1 MMRTLVTGAA
11 GFIGSTLVDRLL
23 AEGYRV
29 VGVDNLST
37 GASANL
43 EHAVGGNEGRFAFVR
58 ADIQAP
64 ELTDIVA
71 GTNPDVIFHLA
82 AQVDIRASVSDPQF
96 DAHSNVLGTINLCEA
111 SRRVGVQ
118 RIVYAASGGS
128 RYGAPTGLPVNES
141 TPLNPLSPYAVA
153 KLAGEFYLGAYA
165 AMYGLAPI
173 CLALADVYG
182 PRQNP
187 HGEAGVISGL
197 GIAMIIGR
205 PVTVFRD
212 GTAHDYLY
220 VDDVVDAF
228 VRAGCAPTETTGTYN
243 IGTGQHTCLAEVRG
257 LISAV
262 LDGSSPPSSA
272 AHHSD
277 DLPAIA
283 LNATKA
289 GSSPRCY
296 AAARTGELHAI
307 ALDATKAAKELGWK
321 PAVDLVEGIQRTIR
335 WLRGTL
341 EPEFGGV
348 SYELSRQ
355 TNSDHERAPL

>member
-23 AEGYRV
+23 AEGYQV
-29 VGVDNLST
+29 VGVDNLSS

-43 EHAVGGNEGRFAFVR
+43 EHAVAWNGGRFTFVR

-96 DAHSNVLGTINLCEA
+96 DARSNVLGTINLCEA
-111 SRRVGVQ
+111 CRRAGVR

-128 RYGAPTGLPVNES
+128 RYGAPICLPVDES
-141 TPLNPLSPYAVA
+141 TPVNPLLPYAVA
-153 KLAGEFYLGAYA
+153 KLTGEFYLRAYA
-165 AMYGLAPI
+165 AMYGIAPI
-173 CLALADVYG
+173 CLALAHVYG

-187 HGEAGVISGL
+187 QGKAGLIAVL
-197 GIAMIIGR
+197 GSAMITGR
-205 PVTVFRD
+205 PVTVVRD
-212 GTAHDYLY
+212 GTAAQDYVY
-220 VDDVVDAF
+220 VGDVVDAF
-228 VRAGCAPTETTGTYN
+228 VHAGCAPTETTGTYN
-243 IGTGQHTCLAEVRG
+243 IGTGQLTSVAEVRS

-262 LDGSSPPSSA
+262 LGGSSPPSFA
-272 AHHSD
+272 ADRSD

-289 GSSPRCY
+289 
-296 AAARTGELHAI
+296 E
-307 ALDATKAAKELGWK
+307 KELGWK
-321 PAVDLVEGIQRTIR
+321 PTVGLEEGIQRTIR
-335 WLRGTL
+335 WLCATL
-341 EPEFGGV
+341 DPDPAVTVG
-348 SYELSRQ
+348 
-355 TNSDHERAPL
+355 A